1 MRRHRFLFG
10 VAALTFLAT
19 FTAAGCQNESTPAV
33 VNGVVVPALA
43 AQATALVNTAPV
55 DQGSG
60 SSDLA
65 QATLGSGQADAQA
78 DAHEGGAECLT
89 PEGAPFVA
97 ESC

>member
-33 VNGVVVPALA
+33 VNSVVVPALA
-43 AQATALVNTAPV
+43 AQATALVNTATV

-60 SSDLA
+60 SPDLA
-65 QATLGSGQADAQA
+65 QATLGSGQPDG
-78 DAHEGGAECLT
+78 HEGGAECLT

>member
-33 VNGVVVPALA
+33 VNSVVVPALA
-43 AQATALVNTAPV
+43 AQATALVNTADV
-55 DQGSG
+55 EQGSG
-60 SSDLA
+60 SSDLE
-65 QATLGSGQADAQA
+65 QATLVRGQADAN
-78 DAHEGGAECLT
+78 DGGAECLT